1 MNRLVIFLAR
11 TPLHWLVGPSTT
23 VVSYTAPKSGRPV
36 ELPVWALEH
45 GVGWIV
51 VVGGHEGKTW
61 WKAFRRPLAATLQSG
76 ARSRSVQGQLL
87 DGPAR
92 EAALTAYLK
101 RVPMARRSTSAEA
114 PVVQFLPAPAPAA

>member
-23 VVSYTAPKSGRPV
+23 VVSYTAPKSGRAI
-36 ELPVWALEH
+36 ELPVWAVKS
-45 GVGWIV
+45 GAGWIV
-51 VVGGHEGKTW
+51 VVGEHEGKTW
-61 WKAFRRPLAATLQSG
+61 WRAFRRPLAATLQSG
-76 ARSRSVQGQLL
+76 TRPHSVQGQLL

-114 PVVQFLPAPAPAA
+114 PVVQFLPSSAPAA